1 MDAAVIVF
9 LIITPFAMA
18 YVLWDALED
27 RKPTE

>member
-18 YVLWDALED
+18 YILWDALDD
-27 RKPTE
+27 RKGA